1 VGRGADMDFG
11 IYGGS
16 VEADGWGL
24 HVRAEL
30 NGKKIDL
37 ARLVGLDPPTSR
49 GWPWNKPARLHSLPV
64 RCCLNVL
71 LKYPYRLV

>member
-1 VGRGADMDFG
+1 MDFG

-30 NGKKIDL
+30 NGKKIAL
-37 ARLVGLDPPTSR
+37 ARLVGLAILQPQEVGRGTSQP
-49 GWPWNKPARLHSLPV
+49 GYTLFLYVVA
-64 RCCLNVL
+64 
-71 LKYPYRLV
+71 